1 MDFNAMTSAELVKTY
16 NQHAKAAGL
25 KHVMRFSDRKTAIRR
40 VQVAVQMAAEKAN
53 EAEYL
58 AEVGESVAV
67 AKKAAKSKPAKAA
80 KPVATAKADR
90 SYMVKPQYRAK
101 YEVVKN
107 DDGSRT
113 LDNGDPIATA
123 LRGMTLDGIRAVAAT
138 VLGRSQRVLRDE
150 YEHLNPG
157 QQSMTLRNL
166 IRKAYRAD
174 GGDKSFQQAVKEVA

>member
-1 MDFNAMTSAELVKTY
+1 MTTNCTASNAY
-16 NQHAKAAGL
+16 
-25 KHVMRFSDRKTAIRR
+25 SDSYKPGTKIACPECGR
-40 VQVAVQMAAEKAN
+40 
-53 EAEYL
+53 
-58 AEVGESVAV
+58 EVGVRKSGKGGKHNPHA
-67 AKKAAKSKPAKAA
+67 AAAKPAATSKPAKAA